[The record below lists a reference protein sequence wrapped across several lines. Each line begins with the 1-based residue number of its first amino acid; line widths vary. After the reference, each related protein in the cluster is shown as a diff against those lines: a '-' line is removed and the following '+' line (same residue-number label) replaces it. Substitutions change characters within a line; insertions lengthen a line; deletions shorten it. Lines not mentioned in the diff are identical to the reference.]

1 LYQWDATVTC
11 PAASRVPT
19 IPALNDEHVR
29 NLGGMISGK
38 EKQALGEKTSPRTNL
53 SNTNNTKAMLGT
65 NLSFCGQKAM
75 NSLGLNA
82 FYILHM

>member
-1 LYQWDATVTC
+1 
-11 PAASRVPT
+11 
-19 IPALNDEHVR
+19 
-29 NLGGMISGK
+29 MISGK